1 MADKIE
7 VRPNGSLRVYG
18 PLNLVDADGK
28 AFKLPQGEYVALCRC
43 GASKNKPFCDSSH
56 RTVIKF
62 EANTKAS

>member
-7 VRPNGSLRVYG
+7 VRPNGPLRVYG
-18 PLNLVDADGK
+18 PFNLVDGDGK
-28 AFKLPQGEYVALCRC
+28 SFKLPAGEFVTLCRC

-56 RTVIKF
+56 RTTIKF